1 MIVRNEEK
9 VIERCLNC
17 VKDIFDEIIIVDT
30 GSEDKTKALCRK
42 YTDKVYDFKWV
53 DDFSAARNYAFTMA
67 SCEYLCW
74 LDADDVIEEKDAAK
88 IIELKKT
95 LGGCDTYMLKYVAA
109 ENPAGESIF
118 EFYRERIVR
127 NCSSAC
133 FSGFVHECI
142 CPFGRIKYEDISVRH
157 RKAGVS
163 DPERNLNI
171 YLKKQKEGIPFD
183 ARNVYYF
190 AKEYFYL
197 GRFVEC
203 SAKLK
208 EFLLMKNKNIAD
220 VKDALIT
227 LYKCDRQKGEE
238 RPDYLFAVLKETGG
252 DSEALTLL
260 GDYFRSIKDVA
271 KAELYY
277 KFALCVDEKNAVGF
291 VNKSYYY
298 LYPILDLVSL
308 YYEAGEIE
316 KAADFHRL
324 SAEKYPTDERV
335 IANARFFDKT

>member
-9 VIERCLNC
+9 VIERCLNS
-17 VKDIFDEIIIVDT
+17 VIGIFDEIIIVDT
-30 GSEDKTKALCRK
+30 GSSDKTKALCRK
-42 YTDKVYDFKWV
+42 FTDKVYDFEWI
-53 DDFSAARNYAFTMA
+53 DDFSAARNYAFKMA
-67 SCEYLCW
+67 SSEYLFW

-88 IIELKKT
+88 ITELKKT
-95 LGGCDTYMLKYVAA
+95 LWGYDTYMLKYVAA
-109 ENPAGESIF
+109 ENSAGESIF

-127 NCSSAC
+127 NCINAR
-133 FSGFVHECI
+133 FRGFVHECI
-142 CPFGRIKYEDISVRH
+142 CPFGRITYEDISVRH
-157 RKAGVS
+157 RKVGVS

-171 YLKKQKEGIPFD
+171 YLKKQKDGVPFD

-197 GRFVEC
+197 GRYEEC
-203 SAKLK
+203 AAKLK
-208 EFLLMKNKNIAD
+208 KFLVQKNKNIAD

-227 LYKCDRQKGEE
+227 LYKCDGQKGIGS
-238 RPDYLFAVLKETGG
+238 PDYLFAVLKEVGG
-252 DSEALTLL
+252 DAETLTLL
-260 GDYFRSIKDVA
+260 GDYYRSIKDTV

-308 YYEAGEIE
+308 YYENGEME
-316 KAADFHRL
+316 KAADFHKL
-324 SAEKYPTDERV
+324 SAKKYPTDERV
-335 IANARFFDKT
+335 IANARFFK